1 MQTRDWVRCD
11 TVFKVY
17 ECMLQICKVSNT
29 TKKVLAVQ
37 KFKVFL
43 VQKDSLTSLW
53 ILSLDILFILK
64 FNIIIVYLTYC

>member
-29 TKKVLAVQ
+29 TKKVLAIQ
-37 KFKVFL
+37 NFKDFSPKFL
-43 VQKDSLTSLW
+43 ISL
-53 ILSLDILFILK
+53 
-64 FNIIIVYLTYC
+64 